1 MSIRVNQQQQQQQNN
16 TKLALPDA
24 KTLLQCA
31 KLSIKLSKPLCFYF
45 YIDSC
50 KGGCKIVSTDG
61 EKILY
66 KNSDEHT
73 SPIKNT
79 YKVGNEYIIVT
90 ENTIYIASA
99 NTQIQ
104 N

>member
-1 MSIRVNQQQQQQQNN
+1 MSIRENSHQQQN
-16 TKLALPDA
+16 TQKLSLPDP

-50 KGGCKIVSTDG
+50 KGDCKIVSTDG

-66 KNSDEHT
+66 KNGDEHT

-90 ENTIYIASA
+90 ENTIYIVSA
-99 NTQIQ
+99 NTKIQ
-104 N
+104 